1 MSSSVVSCLAQ
12 LLYGATVITCR
23 ETLVQLYRLV
33 DILAI
38 QLSLVTTRQEL
49 EETDVPDL
57 DVNRAIETQN
67 GSDTPDEVSLS
78 DIKERTGD

>member
-1 MSSSVVSCLAQ
+1 M
-12 LLYGATVITCR
+12 
-23 ETLVQLYRLV
+23 QLYRLV

-67 GSDTPDEVSLS
+67 GSDAPDEVSLS